1 VEYTAGPK
9 NLQYEAMAKPEERG
23 GARGVVAS
31 PVHCRQC
38 GYNLY
43 GLRAGGACPEC
54 GLEVWETILHT
65 VDPAASRLPKLR
77 NPAAVGNALLWLI
90 ICMAVGAMLLVVR
103 PIALGVDAL
112 DESGLRNFAA
122 WTPAYLPF
130 AAGLFAL
137 ACLWSVWQLAP
148 PRGEEPSGAVWR
160 DVRLLG
166 IAMLL
171 WAILMPVLA
180 WAEMSAASWRVVD
193 AIWLVLAGVAVVGLT
208 GLRGVLEIIGLRSRL
223 YRTARTGR
231 QGIQGMVAAILG
243 TAVGHAIHLIAAT
256 AGGPRYLD
264 TLGTVIVIIST
275 LMLVIGL
282 GYLVVNAWWIHH
294 SLRCPPPA
302 LDEILRPED

>member
-1 VEYTAGPK
+1 
-9 NLQYEAMAKPEERG
+9 MARPEDPG
-23 GARGVVAS
+23 AARGVVAS

-43 GLRAGGACPEC
+43 GLRAGGVCPEC
-54 GLEVWETILHT
+54 GLEIWETILHT
-65 VDPAASRLPKLR
+65 VDPAASRLPRLH

-90 ICMAVGAMLLVVR
+90 ICIAVGALLLVVR

-137 ACLWSVWQLAP
+137 AGLWSVWQLAP
-148 PRGEEPSGAVWR
+148 PRGEEPGGAVWR

-171 WAILMPVLA
+171 WAILMPVLG

-193 AIWLVLAGVAVVGLT
+193 TVWLVLAGIAVVGLT

-223 YRTARTGR
+223 YRTARSGR
-231 QGIQGMVAAILG
+231 QGIQGMVAAIFG
-243 TAVGHAIHLIAAT
+243 TAVGHAVHLISAT
-256 AGGPRYLD
+256 AGGPSHLY
-264 TLGTVIVIIST
+264 TLGTVVVIISV
-275 LMLVIGL
+275 LMLVVGL
-282 GYLVVNAWWIHH
+282 GYLVVNAWWIHR
-294 SLRCPPPA
+294 SLRCPPPP
-302 LDEILRPED
+302 LDEILRPEA